1 MQENTKTIKSEF
13 MDFLS
18 LLVYRYTNHILK
30 YFKSYDVFPKK
41 KIDLTYQKTSI

>member
-1 MQENTKTIKSEF
+1 

-41 KIDLTYQKTSI
+41 KNRFNLPKDINLSKHFASNKR